1 MPYIELDE
9 LNAYVVRTVA
19 VLVGESDE
27 TLISGP
33 LSIASDSLSIFIK
46 DQQSSN
52 ICHQPFSSE

>member
-52 ICHQPFSSE
+52 ICHQSFSSE